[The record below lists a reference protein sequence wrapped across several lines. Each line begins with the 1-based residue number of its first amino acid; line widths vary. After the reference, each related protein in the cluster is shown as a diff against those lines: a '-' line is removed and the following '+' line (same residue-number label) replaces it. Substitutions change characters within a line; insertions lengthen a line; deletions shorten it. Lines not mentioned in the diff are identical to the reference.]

1 MCRSLAKRQ
10 QLRSLPA
17 TCRIILQIQ
26 TESFS
31 VFKGISNLASLLK
44 QAQQVG
50 SRIQAVNEE
59 LRSRRATGKAAG
71 GMVEAEVDGL
81 GQVLRVSI
89 DPSLIERKDREL
101 IEDLVPAAVNAAI
114 AKSKE
119 LHAEALRGLTGGME
133 LPANLKEMLG
143 GNGGTTD
150 IDSEDGAA
158 KS

>member
-1 MCRSLAKRQ
+1 
-10 QLRSLPA
+10 
-17 TCRIILQIQ
+17 
-26 TESFS
+26 

-59 LRSRRATGKAAG
+59 LRARRVSGKAGG

-89 DPSLIERKDREL
+89 DPSLVERKDREL

-119 LHAEALRGLTGGME
+119 LHAEALRGLTGGID
-133 LPANLKEMLG
+133 LPGMKEALG
-143 GNGGTTD
+143 GAALD
-150 IDSEDGAA
+150 EADSNNNEL
-158 KS
+158 KN

>member
-1 MCRSLAKRQ
+1 
-10 QLRSLPA
+10 
-17 TCRIILQIQ
+17 
-26 TESFS
+26 

-59 LRSRRATGKAAG
+59 LRTRRVSGKAGG

-119 LHAEALRGLTGGME
+119 LHAEALRGLTGGMD
-133 LPANLKEMLG
+133 LPGMKEALG
-143 GNGGTTD
+143 GAALEQTD
-150 IDSEDGAA
+150 SDNNEL
-158 KS
+158 KN